1 MSHAVEVCEGGGH
14 CAEAWPALRD
24 LGAVGR
30 RALGLV
36 TTDALSAH
44 RHVEELT
51 AFSPFVAFVF
61 WGGARFGEELHG
73 VAEAWVMAAVMAGQI
88 YVICGLTAKC
98 ILAYG
103 KATTFYYLYH

>member
-1 MSHAVEVCEGGGH
+1 MSHAVEVREGGGR

-24 LGAVGR
+24 LGAEGR

-36 TTDALSAH
+36 AADALSAH

-51 AFSPFVAFVF
+51 ALPPFVAFVF

-73 VAEAWVMAAVMAGQI
+73 VAEAWGDGGGDGGADLCDMWADSEMYSRVW
-88 YVICGLTAKC
+88 
-98 ILAYG
+98 
-103 KATTFYYLYH
+103 